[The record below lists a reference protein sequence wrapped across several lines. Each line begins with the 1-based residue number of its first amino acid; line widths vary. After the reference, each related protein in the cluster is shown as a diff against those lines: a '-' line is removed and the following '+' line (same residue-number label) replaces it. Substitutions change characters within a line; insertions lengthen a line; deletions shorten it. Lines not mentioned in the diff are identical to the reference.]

1 MGVGAA
7 DAAGAAGAA
16 GAACM
21 AGAVGAADAVE
32 LVELSCVA
40 IAEGRMAASRA
51 DVMVASMAACG
62 VTPGL
67 TERLGLVDES
77 GHFTG
82 DNPACQETGWD
93 ERRS

>member
-51 DVMVASMAACG
+51 AVMVAFMAACG
-62 VTPGL
+62 VR
-67 TERLGLVDES
+67 ELGDEVDE
-77 GHFTG
+77 
-82 DNPACQETGWD
+82 DRA
-93 ERRS
+93 